1 MAASGSTAETALVTL
16 RLDLGT
22 ETISGTFEDEGGA
35 ERPFW
40 GWLELSAALDR
51 RRGHE
56 TGACD
61 RIRPRPPFRRNSPP
75 SGAPDRQGDIGKGV

>member
-1 MAASGSTAETALVTL
+1 MAASGSTAETALVIL

-56 TGACD
+56 TE
-61 RIRPRPPFRRNSPP
+61 RPGPPFRRNSPP